1 MSHQLWQT
9 NEVNK
14 LIWPSTSG
22 GIGMISDVAW
32 QRTVGIA
39 KGTKNETGATIISA
53 DPPDTAKSSVY
64 LERALSALKAEGVDV
79 EGKGFTPLTVTLQKG
94 GA

>member
-1 MSHQLWQT
+1 
-9 NEVNK
+9 
-14 LIWPSTSG
+14 
-22 GIGMISDVAW
+22 MISDVAW

-39 KGTKNETGATIISA
+39 KGTKNETGATIITA
-53 DPPDTAKSSVY
+53 DPPQTAKNTAYV
-64 LERALSALKAEGVDV
+64 EKALSELKTEGVDV